1 MKKYIISVCS
11 FFIATQLCAS
21 HTYHKQGVVKHADGK
36 ISPKVPVYP
45 SMISNSPT
53 GDSYIRTG
61 TVSGYHIG
69 TLKRTTRKKNRK
81 GTFTISTIQKSVI
94 EDDAQQPLEK
104 NSIPGAT
111 KNLIGFVRNPHFSE
125 KTANQTPKNVPL
137 YEYTGTSDTKSAEK
151 VAQPAAQKS
160 SQPSTTQQN
169 SKK

>member
-21 HTYHKQGVVKHADGK
+21 HIYHKQGVVKHADGK

-45 SMISNSPT
+45 SIISNSPT

-69 TLKRTTRKKNRK
+69 KLQRTTRKKSRQ

-94 EDDAQQPLEK
+94 EDNAQQSLEK

-111 KNLIGFVRNPHFSE
+111 KHLIGFVRNPHFSE
-125 KTANQTPKNVPL
+125 KTAGQTPKNLPL
-137 YEYTGTSDTKSAEK
+137 YEYTGNPDAKSAEK
-151 VAQPAAQKS
+151 TS
-160 SQPSTTQQN
+160 QN